1 MAEKRVSVRLVAEG
15 GRQVRAELEGIGDA
29 GARGFGRLSSE
40 MELANARLG
49 SFARKA
55 GIALAAVTV
64 AAAAAGVAMIRS
76 GLANV
81 DAQAKLAQSM
91 RTTVESVQTLT
102 WAGELAGVSMGEIEQ
117 ATKNKVAMGVA
128 IREVAGNLPLESR
141 LADRQVTE
149 LNAQAAAGVDL
160 RQREDVQLAIDGQR
174 AMLDELSELTK
185 PEFRERLEWLGKV
198 MDESGP
204 TPSGGWKTD
213 KLNELYQYV
222 ISLGGRIKMAKE
234 LAGAHGVY
242 LPLQRKMF
250 KLDEGKSAAPFE
262 DLLARLGSAQQG
274 NA

>member
-1 MAEKRVSVRLVAEG
+1 MGKRSDADWGAIERHFRANRMSLNEIA
-15 GRQVRAELEGIGDA
+15 RQY
-29 GARGFGRLSSE
+29 
-40 MELANARLG
+40 
-49 SFARKA
+49 
-55 GIALAAVTV
+55 
-64 AAAAAGVAMIRS
+64 
-76 GLANV
+76 
-81 DAQAKLAQSM
+81 
-91 RTTVESVQTLT
+91 
-102 WAGELAGVSMGEIEQ
+102 GVSRPAITNRSNKEGWVRDLDEKIEQ

-274 NA
+274 GSV